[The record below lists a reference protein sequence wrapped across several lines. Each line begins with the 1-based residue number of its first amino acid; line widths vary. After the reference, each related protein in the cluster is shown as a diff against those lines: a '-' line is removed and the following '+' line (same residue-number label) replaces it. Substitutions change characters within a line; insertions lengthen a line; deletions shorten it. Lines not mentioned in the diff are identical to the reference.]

1 MTASDMVLLS
11 KGEVTIMKSR
21 VIKTVFD
28 YAVISVG
35 SLVLSIG
42 MNLFLVPSQLSSGG
56 VGTIGTILLH
66 IFGIPLSV
74 TTLIFNII
82 LFAFGYRYLGRSSII
97 KTVVGILT
105 LSLFLELT
113 AHLPSVTS
121 DVIVSTVAG
130 GLLVGVGVG
139 LAVRKRASTGGS
151 DFAALIIKRI
161 IPHVSLAT
169 VIFIIDCAIITV
181 AGIVFRSFTVTFYSA
196 VAMFVS
202 SKVTDIIV
210 SFGDL
215 AKTIYIM
222 SDRHREISDII
233 MKHFDRGITGI
244 YSKGIYTESEGLM
257 LLCVVS
263 PKEVPYVVH
272 MVRSIDKK
280 AFIVINDSREV
291 LGEGFKTETEY
302 DKIEKQY

>member
-1 MTASDMVLLS
+1 MKKRIVKTLS
-11 KGEVTIMKSR
+11 
-21 VIKTVFD
+21 D
-28 YAVISVG
+28 YAVITVG
-35 SLVLSIG
+35 ALVLSLG

-66 IFGIPLSV
+66 IFGVPLSV
-74 TTLIFNII
+74 TTLIFNIV

-113 AHLPSVTS
+113 SRFPTASS

-130 GLLVGVGVG
+130 GLLVGLGVG
-139 LAVRKRASTGGS
+139 LTVRKGASTGGS
-151 DFAALIIKRI
+151 DFAALIIKRL
-161 IPHVSLAT
+161 IPHVSLAA
-169 VIFIIDCAIITV
+169 VIFFIDLAIILV
-181 AGIVFRSFTVTFYSA
+181 AGIVFRSFTVSFYSA

-202 SKVTDIIV
+202 SRVTDTIV

-222 SDRHREISDII
+222 SERHEEIAEVIV
-233 MKHFDRGITGI
+233 KHFDRGITGV
-244 YSKGIYTESEGLM
+244 YSKGIYTGSEGLM

-272 MVRSIDKK
+272 RVRSIDKK
-280 AFIVINDSREV
+280 AFVVINDSREV

-302 DKIEKQY
+302 DKIEKEY